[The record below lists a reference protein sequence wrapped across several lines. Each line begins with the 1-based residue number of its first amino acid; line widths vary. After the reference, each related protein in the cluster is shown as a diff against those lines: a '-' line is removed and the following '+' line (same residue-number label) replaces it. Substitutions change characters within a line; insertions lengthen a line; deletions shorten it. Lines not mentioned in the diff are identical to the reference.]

1 MFINILFVFV
11 YYLIEAILSI
21 LGFYIGSE
29 LIVKGGKEIIQQGFM
44 LGALS
49 VLPELIILSNLLFH
63 KNFYLALSSFFITA
77 LTIYTLGIAIVNV
90 SVFLKWRKRRIS
102 IVNFKERRIILI
114 IMSILLS
121 IFILQKINL
130 EIGIVSLFILSY
142 YLMLRLNEV
151 KFSVRSLLF
160 MLSGI
165 TILWIASNNLVFM
178 SSKFLPS
185 WAFTIFLFPIV
196 LNIQDIIVAIKG
208 SLSSPELGSQMTLS
222 FIVETIILSAF
233 TLSLAGLLGG
243 PEGVFIGINYSLL
256 ALILVSTLMFVLFN
270 NNNLS
275 IKESIIL
282 LSMYSLVP
290 MSILLHA

>member
-1 MFINILFVFV
+1 M

-165 TILWIASNNLVFM
+165 TILWIASDNLVFM

-208 SLSSPELGSQMTLS
+208 SLLSPELGSQITLS

-243 PEGVFIGINYSLL
+243 PEGVFIGIDYSLL
-256 ALILVSTLMFVLFN
+256 ALILVSTLIFVLFN

-290 MSILLHA
+290 ISILLHA

>member
-1 MFINILFVFV
+1 
-11 YYLIEAILSI
+11 
-21 LGFYIGSE
+21 
-29 LIVKGGKEIIQQGFM
+29 
-44 LGALS
+44 
-49 VLPELIILSNLLFH
+49 
-63 KNFYLALSSFFITA
+63 
-77 LTIYTLGIAIVNV
+77 
-90 SVFLKWRKRRIS
+90 
-102 IVNFKERRIILI
+102 
-114 IMSILLS
+114 MSILLS

-165 TILWIASNNLVFM
+165 TILWIASDNLVFM

-208 SLSSPELGSQMTLS
+208 SLLSPELGSQITLS

-243 PEGVFIGINYSLL
+243 PEGVFIGIDYSLL
-256 ALILVSTLMFVLFN
+256 ALILVSTLIFVLFN

>member
-1 MFINILFVFV
+1 MFINMLFVFV

-165 TILWIASNNLVFM
+165 TILWIASDNLVFM

-208 SLSSPELGSQMTLS
+208 SLLSPELGSQITLS

-243 PEGVFIGINYSLL
+243 PEGVFIGIDYSLL
-256 ALILVSTLMFVLFN
+256 ALILVSTLIFVLFN

-290 MSILLHA
+290 ISILLHA

>member
-1 MFINILFVFV
+1 VFV

-29 LIVKGGKEIIQQGFM
+29 LIVKGGKEIIHQGFM

-49 VLPELIILSNLLFH
+49 VLPELIVLSNLLFH

-77 LTIYTLGIAIVNV
+77 LTIYTLGVAIVNV

-102 IVNFKERRIILI
+102 IVNFEERRIILI
-114 IMSILLS
+114 IMGILLS

-130 EIGIVSLFILSY
+130 EIGIISLFILSY
-142 YLMLRLNEV
+142 YLILRLHEV

-165 TILWIASNNLVFM
+165 MILWIASNNLVFM

-208 SLSSPELGSQMTLS
+208 SLSSPELGPQMTLS

-243 PEGVFIGINYSLL
+243 LEGVFIGINYSLL
-256 ALILVSTLMFVLFN
+256 ALILVSVTMFILFN

-275 IKESIIL
+275 IKESIVL

-290 MSILLHA
+290 ISILLHA

>member
-1 MFINILFVFV
+1 MFV